1 MSLSVVVITTMMTGI
16 IVIIADITGMEII
29 ARRHLLPRIG
39 DLTGRIVRLRACAR
53 HLSDQDRA
61 CRPRHLM
68 VAPVVRT
75 DISPVV
81 GREPIFRLG
90 GQVGQDSRRLMV
102 GQADLV
108 VVFPVGIFP
117 AVDLEPT
124 SRPVVAPVDRQCRR
138 LMAGLVDLAAVSPVE
153 AFLVE
158 DLAEVALAEAF
169 PVVDLAVRA
178 KFIRYV
184 DYTGRL
190 DSKRPVFC

>member
-39 DLTGRIVRLRACAR
+39 DLTGRTVRLRVCAR

-61 CRPRHLM
+61 CRPR
-68 VAPVVRT
+68 
-75 DISPVV
+75 
-81 GREPIFRLG
+81 
-90 GQVGQDSRRLMV
+90 RLMV
-102 GQADLV
+102 GRADLV

-153 AFLVE
+153 AFL
-158 DLAEVALAEAF
+158 AEVALAEAF